1 MTTSLSEF
9 EHRVCQAQIDYVSN
23 KTKPEG
29 NKTEGNSEE
38 SYGKLYPYVQKYAN
52 ILVGKNNELFK
63 DVVVPELNPKK
74 ISKTDKI
81 KMDNTVRMI
90 SDFFSPKRNV
100 FSQPAEI
107 QKIPSLLLQSNNL
120 ELKVVGFCYIFYSYI
135 IKNTSSI
142 FIYSVIISV
151 QKFLKYLKTL
161 LDSNIIPRVVEDL
174 EYYCNKVIKLSKYN
188 GATLQEQAP
197 ELITM
202 SPFDVYIPQFPI
214 DPYPTQKELYQMFS
228 NAEFTQNGGLVFLS
242 TATNSGKTFSVVG
255 LSKKIDLLRKYINIK
270 LLFSCAVD
278 SVRNKV
284 EELLKATDIPYAV
297 IREEKCPTQGCQN
310 YFACKTHF
318 GSCIYS
324 DFNDLYTLY
333 DPTLR
338 EELVNNATN
347 RKILELEGFTIVKKG
362 NRNKNDSW
370 RVAILDPETN
380 IITKNP
386 TGSSTKRDFSVIIA
400 PPHLAVSYLIR
411 DGDTNRGETALFL
424 DEFTIGATDIN
435 NETLYDHMNLIS
447 NAPKWTFL
455 SNANFV
461 GDERM
466 TPFLVNHQKTFSNS
480 KMYNITSPTVYT
492 CSTIT
497 THSGMNVLPHYN
509 CKNKQDFSLKLK
521 NILRNQFK
529 GRMYN
534 VLALKNMYTHAK
546 SCIIYHFT
554 LEDEDG
560 EDEVDEKSIKFF
572 TDKLPN
578 IDSIFNNVDN
588 LYPDNIRKLSI
599 EILQVIESIPESITE
614 SITENIP
621 EDDPEVSPHAIFSFY
636 TSTKGL
642 NTKLSLPEYNGG
654 MNLIGSISPREYTIN
669 MFSELLTKI
678 KSKTSLNK
686 LYSEYEK
693 AFDNWES
700 AYNKVSSLKYKDEQ
714 DKLIA
719 ISEVEDT
726 RPSLSFPEEFQIGTK
741 TYSSKQAYR
750 TPIQIA
756 NIDFMRMKDED
767 MVLLLFAGIGIY
779 DENEKDKL
787 YLQTLFNLGIKGQL
801 AFIVS
806 NVSYGIDYPFSKVYI
821 DGEFS
826 KTKSMNEVYQLLSR
840 GGRGQMNNLA
850 KIFISD
856 QCAEKIYDIEEEGDA
871 IEVSNMIT
879 RFNNLI

>member
-1 MTTSLSEF
+1 MF
-9 EHRVCQAQIDYVSN
+9 H
-23 KTKPEG
+23 
-29 NKTEGNSEE
+29 
-38 SYGKLYPYVQKYAN
+38 
-52 ILVGKNNELFK
+52 
-63 DVVVPELNPKK
+63 ELNKK
-74 ISKTDKI
+74 ISKVEKI
-81 KMDNTVRMI
+81 KWDNTVRI
-90 SDFFSPKRNV
+90 IGDFFSPKRNV
-100 FSQPAEI
+100 FSHP
-107 QKIPSLLLQSNNL
+107 IPSLLLQSNNI
-120 ELKVVGFCYIFYSYI
+120 ELKVVGFCFIFYSYI
-135 IKNTSSI
+135 KNIINNTSPV
-142 FIYSVIISV
+142 FIYSVIISA
-151 QKFLKYLKTL
+151 QKFLKYLKSL
-161 LDSNIIPRVVEDL
+161 LKNHDNIIIPRVVEDL

-188 GATLQEQAP
+188 GTTLQEQAP
-197 ELITM
+197 ELITL

-214 DPYPTQKELYQMFS
+214 EPYPTQKELYQMFS
-228 NAEFTQNGGLVFLS
+228 NPEFTQNGGLVFLS

-255 LSKKIDLLRKYINIK
+255 LSKKIDLLRKYISIK
-270 LLFSCAVD
+270 FLFSCAVD

-284 EELLKATDIPYAV
+284 EELLRASDIPYAV

-310 YFACKTHF
+310 YFTCKTHF

-324 DFNDLYTLY
+324 DYNDLYTLY

-338 EELVNNATN
+338 EELVNNAQN
-347 RKILELEGFTIVKKG
+347 RKILELEGFTIIKKG

-411 DGDTNRGETALFL
+411 DEDTKRGETALFL

-435 NETLYDHMNLIS
+435 NETLYDHMNLIN

-480 KMYNITSPTVYT
+480 KMYNITSSTVYT

-497 THSGMNVLPHYN
+497 THSGHYVLPHYN
-509 CKNKQDFSLKLK
+509 CKTKKDFSLKLK

-534 VLALKNMYTHAK
+534 VLALNNMYAHAK
-546 SCIIYHFT
+546 RCIIYHFT
-554 LEDEDG
+554 CEDDDG
-560 EDEVDEKSIKFF
+560 VDEVDEKSIKFF

-578 IDSIFNNVDN
+578 IDDIFNNVDN

-599 EILQVIESIPESITE
+599 EILQVIESIPE
-614 SITENIP
+614 
-621 EDDPEVSPHAIFSFY
+621 DDPDCSTPANFSFY
-636 TSTKGL
+636 TATKGL
-642 NTKLSLPEYNGG
+642 NIKLSIPEYDGG
-654 MNLIGSISPREYTIN
+654 MNLIGAVNPREFAMK
-669 MFSELLTKI
+669 MFSELLAKI

-693 AFDNWES
+693 AFDSWEN
-700 AYNKVSSLKYKDEQ
+700 AYSKVSSLKYKDER

-719 ISEVEDT
+719 ISEVDDT
-726 RPSLSFPEEFQIGTK
+726 RPSLSFPEEFQVGTK
-741 TYSSKQAYR
+741 TYSSKFSSNR

-821 DGEFS
+821 DDEFS

-856 QCAEKIYDIEEEGDA
+856 HCAEKIYDVQEEGDA
-871 IEVSNMIT
+871 IEVGNMISK
-879 RFNNLI
+879 FNNLL

>member
-1 MTTSLSEF
+1 MTTSLSDF
-9 EHRVCQAQIDYVSN
+9 EQSVCQAQIDYVSN
-23 KTKPEG
+23 KTINQKQSYG
-29 NKTEGNSEE
+29 E
-38 SYGKLYPYVQKYAN
+38 SYGQLYPYVQKYAN
-52 ILVGKNNELFK
+52 SLVGKNPLFK
-63 DVVVPELNPKK
+63 DVIVHELNKK
-74 ISKTDKI
+74 ISKVEKI
-81 KMDNTVRMI
+81 KWDNTVRI
-90 SDFFSPKRNV
+90 IGDFFSPKRNV
-100 FSQPAEI
+100 FSHP
-107 QKIPSLLLQSNNL
+107 IPSLLLQSNNI
-120 ELKVVGFCYIFYSYI
+120 ELKVVGFCFIFYSYI
-135 IKNTSSI
+135 KNIINNTSPV
-142 FIYSVIISV
+142 FIYSVIISA
-151 QKFLKYLKTL
+151 QKFLKYLKSL
-161 LDSNIIPRVVEDL
+161 LKNHDNIIIPRVVEDL

-188 GATLQEQAP
+188 GTTLQEQAP
-197 ELITM
+197 ELITL

-214 DPYPTQKELYQMFS
+214 EPYPTQKELYQMFS
-228 NAEFTQNGGLVFLS
+228 NPEFTQNGGLVFLS

-255 LSKKIDLLRKYINIK
+255 LSKKIDLLRKYISIK
-270 LLFSCAVD
+270 FLFSCAVD

-284 EELLKATDIPYAV
+284 EELLRASDIPYAV

-310 YFACKTHF
+310 YFTCKTHF

-324 DFNDLYTLY
+324 DYNDLYTLY

-338 EELVNNATN
+338 EELVNNAQN
-347 RKILELEGFTIVKKG
+347 RKILELEGFTIIKKG

-411 DGDTNRGETALFL
+411 DEDTKRGETALFL

-435 NETLYDHMNLIS
+435 NETLYDHMNLIN

-480 KMYNITSPTVYT
+480 KMYNITSSTVYT

-497 THSGMNVLPHYN
+497 THSGHYVLPHYN
-509 CKNKQDFSLKLK
+509 CKTKKDFSLKLK

-534 VLALKNMYTHAK
+534 VLALNNMYAHAK
-546 SCIIYHFT
+546 RCIIYHFT
-554 LEDEDG
+554 CEDDDG
-560 EDEVDEKSIKFF
+560 VDEVDEKSIKFF

-578 IDSIFNNVDN
+578 IDDIFNNVDN

-599 EILQVIESIPESITE
+599 EILQVIESIPE
-614 SITENIP
+614 
-621 EDDPEVSPHAIFSFY
+621 DDPDCSTPANFSFY
-636 TSTKGL
+636 TATKGL
-642 NTKLSLPEYNGG
+642 NIKLSIPEYDGG
-654 MNLIGSISPREYTIN
+654 MNLIGAVNPREFAMK
-669 MFSELLTKI
+669 MFSELLAKI

-693 AFDNWES
+693 AFDSWEN
-700 AYNKVSSLKYKDEQ
+700 AYSKVSSLKYKDER

-719 ISEVEDT
+719 ISEVDDT
-726 RPSLSFPEEFQIGTK
+726 RPSLSFPEEFQVGTK
-741 TYSSKQAYR
+741 TYSSKFSSNR

-821 DGEFS
+821 DDEFS

-856 QCAEKIYDIEEEGDA
+856 HCAEKIYDVQEEGDA
-871 IEVSNMIT
+871 IEVGNMISK
-879 RFNNLI
+879 FNNLL